1 MADNLRTFAA
11 SCLGGLVLNQDPLTQ
26 GGQLPGSA
34 LRLINYEPALNGGYR
49 RISGYAN
56 TYGEVPGEAN
66 TPVLGVHVSSDINDG
81 IFAARKPDS
90 GNNYLH
96 KWNTTTEVWDAVT
109 SVGSPTMVGVS
120 KVRFESFNWGTA
132 KFAMA
137 DGVNPASTWDG
148 TTYVQLSGG
157 QAPSAPGLV
166 AAFNNHLFLAG
177 DPSEPHRAV

>member
-26 GGQLPGSA
+26 GGQMPGSA

-66 TPVLGVHVSSDINDG
+66 TPVLGVHVSADINDG
-81 IFAARKPDS
+81 IFAARKPAA

-96 KWNTTTEVWDAVT
+96 KKTLSLVPVENRQYTCQFAP
-109 SVGSPTMVGVS
+109 SN
-120 KVRFESFNWGTA
+120 KVRQSHPRLF
-132 KFAMA
+132 
-137 DGVNPASTWDG
+137 
-148 TTYVQLSGG
+148 VQLKEHILGS
-157 QAPSAPGLV
+157 L
-166 AAFNNHLFLAG
+166 
-177 DPSEPHRAV
+177 DRM